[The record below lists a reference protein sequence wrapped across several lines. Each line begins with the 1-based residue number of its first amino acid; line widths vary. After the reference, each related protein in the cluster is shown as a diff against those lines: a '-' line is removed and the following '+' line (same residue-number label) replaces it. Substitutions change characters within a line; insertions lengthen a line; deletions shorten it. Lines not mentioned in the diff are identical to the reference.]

1 MKARISLLLLSLF
14 CIIAKAGNTFTLSS
28 PDKRTVVSVDA
39 TNNLKWSVTRDDVS
53 VITPSSLTM
62 SCEIDGKTFFYGK
75 NMKTLGKTTKQENGF
90 NTLTI
95 KCEGNYN
102 VEFRAYNSGVAYRFV
117 NIAKKAFVVKN
128 ETSDYKF
135 AGDYKAFV
143 PYVNDN
149 RGGERYC
156 YSFESYYD
164 KQKISEIYPDS
175 LIISPMAICLP
186 KGKKAVIMEA
196 NLFNYPGMFLKR
208 NGQGISAEFAPYPLE
223 EKIGGYSRLNLVPT
237 KRADYIA
244 KVGGRKFF
252 PWRIIAISDNDT
264 DLLTCDIAKQLGPS
278 CKITDTSWIKPG
290 KVAWDWWNNTN
301 ITGVDFKSGM
311 NTPTYKYYIDFANKY
326 NIEYIIID
334 EGWSDPEDLFKLNND
349 INLQELISYASLKN
363 VGIILWSSWRN
374 LVQNGNDKME
384 EIMSH
389 YSSMGIKGFKVDFF
403 DRDDQKAIN
412 SSYTIAE
419 CAANHHLLLDFHGMK
434 PTGVQLAYPN
444 ILNFEAVKGLENSKW
459 EPRNNNGPIHDQPQ
473 YDCEIPYLRMLPG
486 AMDYTPGAMT
496 NATKSQFFGN
506 NDHPMSQGTR
516 THQVAMYTVFYAP
529 LQMLADSPTKYMQNQ
544 ECTDFIAKVP
554 TTWDETIALD
564 GKIGEYVAIARR
576 KGTKWFIGVLNN
588 WQEKDITL
596 DLSKLNNHGNN
607 ITIIQD
613 GINADKEATDYK
625 KLSGNWSSLVSNNK
639 ITIHLSQAGGWSAR
653 IE

>member
-1 MKARISLLLLSLF
+1 
-14 CIIAKAGNTFTLSS
+14 
-28 PDKRTVVSVDA
+28 
-39 TNNLKWSVTRDDVS
+39 
-53 VITPSSLTM
+53 
-62 SCEIDGKTFFYGK
+62 
-75 NMKTLGKTTKQENGF
+75 
-90 NTLTI
+90 
-95 KCEGNYN
+95 
-102 VEFRAYNSGVAYRFV
+102 
-117 NIAKKAFVVKN
+117 
-128 ETSDYKF
+128 
-135 AGDYKAFV
+135 
-143 PYVNDN
+143 
-149 RGGERYC
+149 
-156 YSFESYYD
+156 
-164 KQKISEIYPDS
+164 
-175 LIISPMAICLP
+175 
-186 KGKKAVIMEA
+186 
-196 NLFNYPGMFLKR
+196 
-208 NGQGISAEFAPYPLE
+208 
-223 EKIGGYSRLNLVPT
+223 
-237 KRADYIA
+237 
-244 KVGGRKFF
+244 
-252 PWRIIAISDNDT
+252 
-264 DLLTCDIAKQLGPS
+264 
-278 CKITDTSWIKPG
+278 
-290 KVAWDWWNNTN
+290 
-301 ITGVDFKSGM
+301 
-311 NTPTYKYYIDFANKY
+311 
-326 NIEYIIID
+326 
-334 EGWSDPEDLFKLNND
+334 
-349 INLQELISYASLKN
+349 
-363 VGIILWSSWRN
+363 
-374 LVQNGNDKME
+374 
-384 EIMSH
+384 
-389 YSSMGIKGFKVDFF
+389 
-403 DRDDQKAIN
+403 
-412 SSYTIAE
+412 IAE

-434 PTGVQLAYPN
+434 PTGVQLAYPT

-596 DLSKLNNHGNN
+596 DLNKLNNHGNN